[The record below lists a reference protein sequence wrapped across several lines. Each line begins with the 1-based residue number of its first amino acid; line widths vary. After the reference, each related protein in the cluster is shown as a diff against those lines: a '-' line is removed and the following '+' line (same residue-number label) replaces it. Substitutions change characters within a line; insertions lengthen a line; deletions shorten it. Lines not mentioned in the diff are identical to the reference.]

1 MKKYNINNYMYVQI
15 TEAGFEHL
23 NKYFPE
29 DYIKHC
35 VENKKVEIDGET
47 WYQLQCHEAF
57 ELFPRHF
64 SEEVLFKTTVMFE
77 EKDFEEII

>member
-15 TEAGFEHL
+15 TNAGFEHL

-35 VENKKVEIDGET
+35 IENKKVEIDGET
-47 WYQLQCHEAF
+47 WYRLQCHEPF
-57 ELFPRHF
+57 EILPSHF
-64 SEEVLFKTTVMFE
+64 GEEVLFKTTVMFD
-77 EKDFEEII
+77 EKDLE